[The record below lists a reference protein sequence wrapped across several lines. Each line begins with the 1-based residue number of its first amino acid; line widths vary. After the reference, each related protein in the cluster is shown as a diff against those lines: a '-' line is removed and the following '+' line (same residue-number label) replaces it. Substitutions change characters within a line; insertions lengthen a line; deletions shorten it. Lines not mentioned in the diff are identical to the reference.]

1 MKIKNVDLNIN
12 DAIDF
17 ANIDGFI
24 LKRRN
29 NGFLFSDYQ
38 INILNRNGLNYEK
51 YSNLHDLLFDIEECL
66 NSDYD
71 EDLDVVGSQ
80 IAELLYYKETK
91 K

>member
-1 MKIKNVDLNIN
+1 MKTKNVDLNIN